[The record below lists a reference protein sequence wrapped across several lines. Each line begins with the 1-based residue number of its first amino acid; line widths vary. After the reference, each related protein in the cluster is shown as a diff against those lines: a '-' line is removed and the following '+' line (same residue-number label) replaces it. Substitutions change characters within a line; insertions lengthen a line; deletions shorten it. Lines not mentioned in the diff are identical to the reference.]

1 VGVVTSTAATLRNNY
16 DCRPDRGGCGAVR
29 GDYCV
34 AASGKLTAPHAAR
47 WDEYFGRPSSRI
59 HVRLTPRPGRE
70 LHREAAFNRAIRKLA
85 SRLDECRAILDEL
98 ERHLEETDD
107 AG

>member
-1 VGVVTSTAATLRNNY
+1 MSGAQTVLRNNY
-16 DCRPDRGGCGAVR
+16 DCRPDRGGCGALR

-34 AASGKLTAPHAAR
+34 ASSGKITQAHAAR
-47 WDEYFGRPSSRI
+47 WDEYFGRAS
-59 HVRLTPRPGRE
+59 HPRMRVAPRRGV
-70 LHREAAFNRAIRKLA
+70 HREAAFNRAIRKLA

-107 AG
+107 DAG